1 MAQSIFN
8 FHLGQ
13 APRDSFL
20 GGVMQR
26 QIFNS
31 HRRLQGNTAS
41 RFGALL
47 AMTGLLLLSAC
58 GGGKSGVTDNNLAE
72 PPFKDGVPPTL
83 NSTTTDDSVVVY
95 CGDDCPEPV
104 GSLAGDWRLDPE
116 GITGVGPNEGD
127 VSWWSADEQTVI
139 DRACWFDDVYRLG
152 EDGPFQNIQ
161 GDESWIE
168 QFAGGPELVV
178 VARRSRLVMA
188 ALAAVSSTTR
198 KQAP

>member
-83 NSTTTDDSVVVY
+83 TSISIRESTKSAKPSGFVQVGKSARVDIVAS
-95 CGDDCPEPV
+95 ESLMKPV
-104 GSLAGDWRLDPE
+104 ITINDVEAEVIGAAGLVP
-116 GITGVGPNEGD
+116 
-127 VSWWSADEQTVI
+127 
-139 DRACWFDDVYRLG
+139 
-152 EDGPFQNIQ
+152 DGQ
-161 GDESWIE
+161 
-168 QFAGGPELVV
+168 
-178 VARRSRLVMA
+178 RRGQHA
-188 ALAAVSSTTR
+188 ALPGSHSGGEPALSGGALGGW
-198 KQAP
+198 